1 MPTTLNL
8 SSLPE
13 YVKQNADELLIKAA
27 TSAKTLEYIS
37 TRLNVKNKESI
48 NMLDST
54 VTLQDGKNCGFNPT
68 GSDTFTQRIIE
79 LVPIKINKEWCPM
92 DFRKYYMNH
101 QLQIAAGREK
111 LPFEEKLIES
121 NLNEIKEALE
131 KLIWQGNDDLGLEGF
146 IGQMALDSSVQHVN
160 LQPGSTATQIIEATY
175 AAIPES
181 ALERGKVYIFVNP
194 TVYRSYISEQN
205 ATCCANRE
213 IIDAAKIELPYL
225 GDTRVSIVPISGM
238 AGDKRAEAIATWG
251 DNLVYGTD
259 IEDSEAIYDLW
270 FSRDADVFRLKVL
283 FNAGTQYLY
292 PSEIVMTNIV
302 DA

>member
-1 MPTTLNL
+1 MASALVLT
-8 SSLPE
+8 SLPE

-27 TSAKTLEYIS
+27 TSAKTLDYIS
-37 TRLNVKNKESI
+37 TRLNVKNKEAI

-54 VTLQDGKNCGFNPT
+54 VTLQDGSNCGFNPT
-68 GSDTFTQRIIE
+68 GTDTFTQRIIE
-79 LVPIKINKEWCPM
+79 VKPVKINKEWCPM

-111 LPFEEKLIES
+111 LPFEEKITES
-121 NLNEIKEALE
+121 NLNEIKAALE
-131 KLIWQGNDDLGLEGF
+131 KLIWQGDTTLGIDGF
-146 IGQMALDSSVQHVN
+146 LAQMAADSSVVDVSVAN
-160 LQPGSTATQIIEATY
+160 GSTATQIIEATY

-181 ALERGKVYIFVNP
+181 AFDHGTVYIFVDP

-213 IIDAAKIELPYL
+213 IIDAASSDLPYL
-225 GDTRVSIVPISGM
+225 GDTRVRIVPIVGLTGQNK
-238 AGDKRAEAIATWG
+238 AVAAAG

-270 FSRDADVFRLKVL
+270 FSRDADMFRFKVL
-283 FNAGTQYLY
+283 FNAGTQFIY
-292 PSEIVMTNIV
+292 PDEIVLTTI
-302 DA
+302 AAA